1 MMTMYPPIGVD
12 NLILADFELE
22 QFGIEGKKF
31 EKIKEADKQPI
42 DFITIEELSR
52 FLGAKV

>member
-1 MMTMYPPIGVD
+1 MKDNKMMTMYPPIGVD

-31 EKIKEADKQPI
+31 EKAKKELIKLTNPL
-42 DFITIEELSR
+42 TGL
-52 FLGAKV
+52 